1 MNLTKT
7 AQTAATK
14 SKLEAVARA
23 LFSERGF
30 EAVSAEEL
38 VAKAKVTRG
47 ALYHHYNGKEG
58 LFAAVV
64 ETVMRELHAELVRE
78 TAGLADPLSA
88 LQRGVAIF
96 LKACSEPEVQ
106 RILLVD
112 APAVLGWQAWRKMD
126 AQYGLGLG
134 PVRLVGCDGNG
145 AAAPAGC
152 RRCCPR
158 SPGRGDGGC
167 DADRPLAKS
176 FQGAQGGRA
185 DARGAHRK
193 LSYQVRRLWRI
204 HPGLS
209 KGGLRSGCGQNA
221 GANPIRSPWLR
232 HKEC

>member
-14 SKLEAVARA
+14 SKLEAIARA

-64 ETVMRELHAELVRE
+64 ETMMRELHAELLRE

-88 LQRGVAIF
+88 LERGVAIF
-96 LKACSEPEVQ
+96 LKACSEPDVQ

-126 AQYGLGLG
+126 AKYGLGL
-134 PVRLVGCDGNG
+134 VRSALS
-145 AAAPAGC
+145 AAM
-152 RRCCPR
+152 
-158 SPGRGDGGC
+158 
-167 DADRPLAKS
+167 
-176 FQGAQGGRA
+176 
-185 DARGAHRK
+185 
-193 LSYQVRRLWRI
+193 
-204 HPGLS
+204 
-209 KGGLRSGCGQNA
+209 
-221 GANPIRSPWLR
+221 
-232 HKEC
+232 